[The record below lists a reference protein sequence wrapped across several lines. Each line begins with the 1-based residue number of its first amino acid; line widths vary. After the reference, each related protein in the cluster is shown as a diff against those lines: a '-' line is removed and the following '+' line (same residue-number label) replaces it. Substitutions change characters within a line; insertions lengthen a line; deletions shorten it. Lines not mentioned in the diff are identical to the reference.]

1 MVLHAERRFVAV
13 ADSLDGLIVEV
24 DVGYFERLRKTF
36 GIQGEVV
43 VLRGDL
49 DLAGE
54 QVADRVIAAVMAE
67 LQSAAGGAAGDAEQ
81 LVPEADP
88 HQRDASEQG
97 ADHLRRVT
105 DCRRVGRTVGEE
117 DPVRLLAQHAS
128 DKRAA
133 RCRIPG
139 YHAIQHPAVLR
150 KNRWLCSAGD
160 FGCWILDLENP
171 EESPLLLL
179 PEVSNVFY
187 DEARD
192 ALYYPARRL
201 PRIYE
206 VKFK

>member
-1 MVLHAERRFVAV
+1 MLYFTVDDRNQALLLALDPKTENIRRIRRFP
-13 ADSLDGLIVEV
+13 
-24 DVGYFERLRKTF
+24 
-36 GIQGEVV
+36 
-43 VLRGDL
+43 
-49 DLAGE
+49 
-54 QVADRVIAAVMAE
+54 
-67 LQSAAGGAAGDAEQ
+67 SAAGYF
-81 LVPEADP
+81 L
-88 HQRDASEQG
+88 
-97 ADHLRRVT
+97 LRRSG
-105 DCRRVGRTVGEE
+105 DLLLGEDGTYFGSAFYTLPGD
-117 DPVRLLAQHAS
+117 DPAAEPLRLLAQHAS